1 MSGESDVTITTSAN
15 TLTLKKSNADTVLL
29 RLSDPSANKIIAI
42 GVDASGNPHAEGGI
56 SIGYNSY
63 IDANN
68 NVAIGTNS
76 KCKAGNSVAIGN
88 NAQSDQQSVAI
99 GHDSDAGFGG
109 TSVGSGTSIGSGAK
123 SGSLS
128 ASYGVNTQ
136 ATGEKCVAIS
146 GDALANNTVAV
157 GYDAYCN
164 GVNSMALGYNAGTG
178 DYTNSISIGANSS
191 VGANNV
197 ISLGDGTQKVGIG
210 TTSPENFLD
219 LSGDLI
225 VRGSIDIE
233 KPIDS
238 GAYGA
243 GTHIMNFKTYYLS
256 GGGTVYDKGT
266 IKSAII
272 SGVSDKT
279 VLRTDNGYLAFATA
293 DTATLYERMRI
304 EKNGKVGIGD
314 TNPDAHLHVRG
325 NGPQLMLEGQ
335 TNEDSMVR
343 FSSGPSYENRFHEIR
358 CQFYAISGHW
368 HNNKMLFKVNN
379 GGQDNPS
386 DLMCLDGLGHL
397 GLGTTS
403 PKDYAKFAVRGHRW
417 TNRGGDT
424 WGGTFH
430 GGYGYPGGGT
440 SNQNYS
446 GYFQYAVYCNQ
457 LHTASDERIK
467 KNIIDINDDAALQ
480 KLRLLKPKSYNYI
493 NEYQRGK
500 ETVFGFIAQEVGE
513 VFPESVN
520 IIKEHIPNIYE
531 VGEVLQDNSGALTII
546 QFSNFNTNNILRDA
560 SNNIYSNLEIVGE
573 DDKSCEIEIINIID
587 DSKIQI
593 NTDLSNNCLITD
605 DNKKLVFVNGQRV
618 DDFNNLNKSAIWT
631 VTTAAL
637 QEVDRQL
644 QAEKTKVSTLESQV
658 ADLLIRV
665 ASLENV

>member
-1 MSGESDVTITTSAN
+1 MSGENDVTITTSAN
-15 TLTLKKSNADTVLL
+15 TLTLKKSNADNILL
-29 RLSDPSANKIIAI
+29 RLSDDSAKNIIAI
-42 GVDASGNPHAEGGI
+42 GTDASGNPNAEGGI

-123 SGSLS
+123 SGYLS
-128 ASYGVNTQ
+128 ASYGLNTQ

-178 DYTNSISIGANSS
+178 NYTNSIALGASSS
-191 VGANNV
+191 VGANDV
-197 ISLGDGTQKVGIG
+197 IVLGDGTQKVGIG
-210 TTSPENFLD
+210 TTSPEHVLD
-219 LSGDLI
+219 VNGGI
-225 VRGSIDIE
+225 KV
-233 KPIDS
+233 
-238 GAYGA
+238 A
-243 GTHIMNFKTYYLS
+243 GTGTNPGLKMDNVLYIQRATNTNGVSYSSYDFHSFYSNSTSNAES
-256 GGGTVYDKGT
+256 GG
-266 IKSAII
+266 
-272 SGVSDKT
+272 
-279 VLRTDNGYLAFATA
+279 
-293 DTATLYERMRI
+293 ERMRI
-304 EKNGKVGIGD
+304 CSNGKVGIGD

-325 NGPQLMLEGQ
+325 NGPQLMIEGQ
-335 TNEDSMVR
+335 SNEDSMVR

-358 CQFYAISGHW
+358 CQFYAVGGNW
-368 HNNKMLFKVNN
+368 DKNKMLFKVNN
-379 GGQDNPS
+379 GGQNNPS

-430 GGYGYPGGGT
+430 GGYGYPGGNST
-440 SNQNYS
+440 NQNYS
-446 GYFQYAVYCNQ
+446 GYFQQAIYCNQ
-457 LHTASDERIK
+457 VHTASDRRIK
-467 KNIIDINDDAALQ
+467 KNIIDINDDDALQ

-493 NEYQRGK
+493 NEYQRGS
-500 ETVFGFIAQEVGE
+500 ETVFGFIAQEVSE

-520 IIKEHIPNIYE
+520 IINEHIPNIYE

-546 QFSNFNTNNILRDA
+546 QFSNFNTNDILRDA
-560 SNNIYSNLEIVGE
+560 SNNIYSNIEIVGE
-573 DDKSCEIEIINIID
+573 DDKSCEPEIISIID

-644 QAEKTKVSTLESQV
+644 QAEKAKTATLEAQV
-658 ADLLIRV
+658 ADLLSRV
-665 ASLENV
+665 SSLENV

>member
-1 MSGESDVTITTSAN
+1 MSGENDVTITTSAN
-15 TLTLKKSNADTVLL
+15 TLTLKKSNADNILL
-29 RLSDPSANKIIAI
+29 RLSDDSAKNIIAI
-42 GVDASGNPHAEGGI
+42 GTDASGNPNAEGGI

-123 SGSLS
+123 SGYLS
-128 ASYGVNTQ
+128 ASYGLNTQ

-178 DYTNSISIGANSS
+178 NYTNSIALGASSS
-191 VGANNV
+191 VGANDV
-197 ISLGDGTQKVGIG
+197 IVLGDGTQKVGIG
-210 TTSPENFLD
+210 TTSPEHVLD
-219 LSGDLI
+219 VNGGI
-225 VRGSIDIE
+225 KV
-233 KPIDS
+233 
-238 GAYGA
+238 A
-243 GTHIMNFKTYYLS
+243 GTGTNPGLKMDNVLYIQRATNTNGVSYSSYDFHSFYSNSTSNAES
-256 GGGTVYDKGT
+256 GG
-266 IKSAII
+266 
-272 SGVSDKT
+272 
-279 VLRTDNGYLAFATA
+279 
-293 DTATLYERMRI
+293 ERMRI
-304 EKNGKVGIGD
+304 SSNGKVGIGD

-335 TNEDSMVR
+335 SNEDSMVR

-379 GGQDNPS
+379 GGQNNPS

-430 GGYGYPGGGT
+430 GGYGYPGGNST
-440 SNQNYS
+440 NQNYS
-446 GYFQYAVYCNQ
+446 GYFQQAIYCNQ
-457 LHTASDERIK
+457 VHTASDRRIK
-467 KNIIDINDDAALQ
+467 KNIIDINDDDALQ

-493 NEYQRGK
+493 NEYQRGS
-500 ETVFGFIAQEVGE
+500 ETVFGFIAQDVSE

-546 QFSNFNTNNILRDA
+546 QFSNFNTNDILRDA
-560 SNNIYSNLEIVGE
+560 SNNIYSNIEIVGE
-573 DDKSCEIEIINIID
+573 DDKSCEIEIISIID

-644 QAEKTKVSTLESQV
+644 QAEKAKTATLEAQV
-658 ADLLIRV
+658 ADLLSRV
-665 ASLENV
+665 SSLENV

>member
-1 MSGESDVTITTSAN
+1 MSGENDVTITTSAN
-15 TLTLKKSNADTVLL
+15 TLTLKKSNADNILL
-29 RLSDPSANKIIAI
+29 RLSDDSAKNIIAI
-42 GVDASGNPHAEGGI
+42 GTDASGNPNAEGGI

-123 SGSLS
+123 SGYLS
-128 ASYGVNTQ
+128 ASYGLNTQ

-178 DYTNSISIGANSS
+178 NYTNSIALGASSS
-191 VGANNV
+191 VGANDV
-197 ISLGDGTQKVGIG
+197 IVLGDGTQKVGIG
-210 TTSPENFLD
+210 TTVPLGKFHLFDTGENR
-219 LSGDLI
+219 LI
-225 VRGSIDIE
+225 IDRDPGNGYIDVGSVVGGIHFRSADHSWTSQ
-233 KPIDS
+233 KS
-238 GAYGA
+238 GAS
-243 GTHIMNFKTYYLS
+243 IETYVGSLNYSGSCHDIRFRTLS
-256 GGGTVYDKGT
+256 SPTATTLSNRMT
-266 IKSAII
+266 IKYDGS
-272 SGVSDKT
+272 
-279 VLRTDNGYLAFATA
+279 
-293 DTATLYERMRI
+293 
-304 EKNGKVGIGD
+304 VGIG
-314 TNPDAHLHVRG
+314 TTT
-325 NGPQLMLEGQ
+325 PQ
-335 TNEDSMVR
+335 S
-343 FSSGPSYENRFHEIR
+343 
-358 CQFYAISGHW
+358 
-368 HNNKMLFKVNN
+368 
-379 GGQDNPS
+379 
-386 DLMCLDGLGHL
+386 
-397 GLGTTS
+397 
-403 PKDYAKFAVRGHRW
+403 YAKFAVKGYKW
-417 TNRGGDT
+417 TNRGGDSWT
-424 WGGTFH
+424 GSYAS
-430 GGYGYPGGGT
+430 GYNYPGGGT

-457 LHTASDERIK
+457 LHTASDKRIK

-480 KLRLLKPKSYNYI
+480 KLRLLKPKTYNYI

-500 ETVFGFIAQEVGE
+500 ETVFGFIAQEVSE

-520 IIKEHIPNIYE
+520 IIKEHIPNIYQI
-531 VGEVLQDNSGALTII
+531 GEVLQDNSGALTII
-546 QFSNFNTNNILRDA
+546 QFSNFNTNDILRDA
-560 SNNIYSNLEIVGE
+560 SNNIYSNIEIVGE
-573 DDKSCEIEIINIID
+573 DDKSCEIEIISIID

-644 QAEKTKVSTLESQV
+644 QAEKAKTATLEAQV
-658 ADLLIRV
+658 ADLLSRV
-665 ASLENV
+665 SSLENV

>member
-1 MSGESDVTITTSAN
+1 MSGENDVTITTSAN
-15 TLTLKKSNADTVLL
+15 TLTLKKSNADNILL
-29 RLSDPSANKIIAI
+29 RLSDDSAKNIIAI
-42 GVDASGNPHAEGGI
+42 GTDASGNPNAEGGI

-123 SGSLS
+123 SGYLS
-128 ASYGVNTQ
+128 ASYGLNTQ

-178 DYTNSISIGANSS
+178 NYTNSIALGASSS
-191 VGANNV
+191 VGANDV
-197 ISLGDGTQKVGIG
+197 IVLGDGTQKVGIG
-210 TTSPENFLD
+210 TTSPEHVLD
-219 LSGDLI
+219 VNGGI
-225 VRGSIDIE
+225 KV
-233 KPIDS
+233 
-238 GAYGA
+238 A
-243 GTHIMNFKTYYLS
+243 GTGTNPGLKMDNVLYIQRATNTNGVSYSSYDFHSFYSNSTSNAES
-256 GGGTVYDKGT
+256 GG
-266 IKSAII
+266 
-272 SGVSDKT
+272 
-279 VLRTDNGYLAFATA
+279 
-293 DTATLYERMRI
+293 ERMRI
-304 EKNGKVGIGD
+304 CSNGKVGIGD

-325 NGPQLMLEGQ
+325 NGPQLMIEGQ
-335 TNEDSMVR
+335 SNEDSMVR

-379 GGQDNPS
+379 GGQNNPS

-430 GGYGYPGGGT
+430 GGYGYPGGNST
-440 SNQNYS
+440 NQNYS
-446 GYFQYAVYCNQ
+446 GYFQQAIYCNQ
-457 LHTASDERIK
+457 VHTASDRRIK
-467 KNIIDINDDAALQ
+467 KNIIDINDDDALQ

-493 NEYQRGK
+493 NEYQRGS
-500 ETVFGFIAQEVGE
+500 ETVFGFIAQDVSE

-546 QFSNFNTNNILRDA
+546 QFSNFNTNDILRDA
-560 SNNIYSNLEIVGE
+560 SNNIYSNIEIVGE
-573 DDKSCEIEIINIID
+573 DDKSCEIEIISIID

-644 QAEKTKVSTLESQV
+644 QAEKAKTATLEAQV
-658 ADLLIRV
+658 ADLLSRV
-665 ASLENV
+665 SSLENV

>member
-15 TLTLKKSNADTVLL
+15 TLTLKKSNADNILL
-29 RLSDPSANKIIAI
+29 RLSDDSAKNIIAI
-42 GVDASGNPHAEGGI
+42 GTDASGNPNAEGGI

-123 SGSLS
+123 SGYLS
-128 ASYGVNTQ
+128 ASYGLNTQ

-191 VGANNV
+191 VGANDV

-210 TTSPENFLD
+210 TTNPSQKLHVNAGNILAYDNSHGVELGYHEIKMTRSGAAHYSIWNYGGTLRINNTSINSNTGYEGTS
-219 LSGDLI
+219 LISITSSGDLG
-225 VRGSIDIE
+225 V
-233 KPIDS
+233 
-238 GAYGA
+238 
-243 GTHIMNFKTYYLS
+243 GTHS
-256 GGGTVYDKGT
+256 
-266 IKSAII
+266 
-272 SGVSDKT
+272 
-279 VLRTDNGYLAFATA
+279 
-293 DTATLYERMRI
+293 
-304 EKNGKVGIGD
+304 
-314 TNPDAHLHVRG
+314 
-325 NGPQLMLEGQ
+325 PQ
-335 TNEDSMVR
+335 T
-343 FSSGPSYENRFHEIR
+343 
-358 CQFYAISGHW
+358 
-368 HNNKMLFKVNN
+368 
-379 GGQDNPS
+379 
-386 DLMCLDGLGHL
+386 
-397 GLGTTS
+397 
-403 PKDYAKFAVRGHRW
+403 YAKFAVRGHRW
-417 TNRGGDT
+417 TNRGSDY
-424 WGGTFH
+424 WGGLYDNGNH
-430 GGYGYPGGGT
+430 YGMGGNST
-440 SNQNYS
+440 NQDYS
-446 GYFQYAVYCNQ
+446 GYFQKAIYCNQ
-457 LHTASDERIK
+457 LHTASDRRIK
-467 KNIIDINDDAALQ
+467 KNIIDINDDDALQ

-493 NEYQRGK
+493 NEYQRGS
-500 ETVFGFIAQEVGE
+500 ETVFGFIAQEVSE

-546 QFSNFNTNNILRDA
+546 QFSNFNTNDILRDA

-573 DDKSCEIEIINIID
+573 DDKSCELEIVSIID

-605 DNKKLVFVNGQRV
+605 DNKKLVFVNGQQV
-618 DDFNNLNKSAIWT
+618 DDFNNLNKSSIWT
-631 VTTAAL
+631 VTTSAL

>member
-1 MSGESDVTITTSAN
+1 MSGENDVTITTSAN
-15 TLTLKKSNADTVLL
+15 TLTLKKSNADNILL
-29 RLSDPSANKIIAI
+29 RLSDDSAKNIIAI
-42 GVDASGNPHAEGGI
+42 GTDASGNPNAEGGI

-123 SGSLS
+123 SGYLS
-128 ASYGVNTQ
+128 ASYGLNTQ

-178 DYTNSISIGANSS
+178 NYTNSIALGASSS
-191 VGANNV
+191 VGANDV
-197 ISLGDGTQKVGIG
+197 IVLGDGTQKVGIG
-210 TTSPENFLD
+210 TTSPEHVLD
-219 LSGDLI
+219 VNGGI
-225 VRGSIDIE
+225 KV
-233 KPIDS
+233 
-238 GAYGA
+238 A
-243 GTHIMNFKTYYLS
+243 GTGTNPGLTMDNVLYIQRATNTNGVSYSSYDFHSFYSNSTSNAES
-256 GGGTVYDKGT
+256 GG
-266 IKSAII
+266 
-272 SGVSDKT
+272 
-279 VLRTDNGYLAFATA
+279 
-293 DTATLYERMRI
+293 ERMRI
-304 EKNGKVGIGD
+304 CSNGKVGIGD

-325 NGPQLMLEGQ
+325 NGPQLMIEGQ
-335 TNEDSMVR
+335 SNEDSMVR

-379 GGQDNPS
+379 GGQNNPS

-430 GGYGYPGGGT
+430 GGYGYPGGNST
-440 SNQNYS
+440 NQNYS
-446 GYFQYAVYCNQ
+446 GYFQQAIYCNQ
-457 LHTASDERIK
+457 VHTASDRRIK
-467 KNIIDINDDAALQ
+467 KNIIDINDDDALQ

-493 NEYQRGK
+493 NEYQRGS
-500 ETVFGFIAQEVGE
+500 ETVFGFIAQEVSE

-520 IIKEHIPNIYE
+520 IINEHIPNIYE

-546 QFSNFNTNNILRDA
+546 QFSNFNTNDILRDA
-560 SNNIYSNLEIVGE
+560 SNNIYSNIEIVGE
-573 DDKSCEIEIINIID
+573 DDKSCEIEIISIID

-644 QAEKTKVSTLESQV
+644 QAEKAKTATLEAQV
-658 ADLLIRV
+658 ADLLSRV
-665 ASLENV
+665 SSLENV

>member
-1 MSGESDVTITTSAN
+1 MSGENDVTITTSAN
-15 TLTLKKSNADTVLL
+15 TLTLKKSNADNILL
-29 RLSDPSANKIIAI
+29 RLSDDSAKNIIAI
-42 GVDASGNPHAEGGI
+42 GTDASGNPNAEGGI

-123 SGSLS
+123 SGYLS
-128 ASYGVNTQ
+128 ASYGLNTQ

-178 DYTNSISIGANSS
+178 NYTNSIALGASSS
-191 VGANNV
+191 VGANDV
-197 ISLGDGTQKVGIG
+197 IVLGDGTQKVGIG
-210 TTSPENFLD
+210 TTSPEHVLD
-219 LSGDLI
+219 VNGGI
-225 VRGSIDIE
+225 KV
-233 KPIDS
+233 
-238 GAYGA
+238 A
-243 GTHIMNFKTYYLS
+243 GTGTNPGLKMDNVLYIQRATNTNGVSYSSYDFHSFYSNSTSNAES
-256 GGGTVYDKGT
+256 GG
-266 IKSAII
+266 
-272 SGVSDKT
+272 
-279 VLRTDNGYLAFATA
+279 
-293 DTATLYERMRI
+293 ERMRI
-304 EKNGKVGIGD
+304 CSNGKVGIGD

-325 NGPQLMLEGQ
+325 NGPQLMIEGQ
-335 TNEDSMVR
+335 SNEDSMVR

-358 CQFYAISGHW
+358 CQFYAVGGNW
-368 HNNKMLFKVNN
+368 DKNKMLFKVNN
-379 GGQDNPS
+379 GGQNNPS

-403 PKDYAKFAVRGHRW
+403 PKDYGKLAVRGNRW

-430 GGYGYPGGGT
+430 GGYGYPGGNST
-440 SNQNYS
+440 NQNYS
-446 GYFQYAVYCNQ
+446 AYFQDAIYCNQ
-457 LHTASDERIK
+457 VHTASDERIK
-467 KNIIDINDDAALQ
+467 KNIVDVNDDDALQ

-493 NEYQRGK
+493 NEYQRGS
-500 ETVFGFIAQEVGE
+500 ETVFGFIAQEVSE

-520 IIKEHIPNIYE
+520 IINEHIPNIYE

-546 QFSNFNTNNILRDA
+546 QFSNFNTNDILRDA
-560 SNNIYSNLEIVGE
+560 SNNIYSNIEIVGE
-573 DDKSCEIEIINIID
+573 DDKSCEIEIISIID

-644 QAEKTKVSTLESQV
+644 QAEKAKTATLEAQV
-658 ADLLIRV
+658 ADLLSRV
-665 ASLENV
+665 SSLENV

>member
-1 MSGESDVTITTSAN
+1 MSGENDVTITTSAN
-15 TLTLKKSNADTVLL
+15 TLTLKKSNADNILL

-76 KCKAGNSVAIGN
+76 KCGAGNSVALGN
-88 NAQSDQQSVAI
+88 NAESNQQSVAI
-99 GHDSDAGFGG
+99 GHDCSGGFC
-109 TSVGSGTSIGSGAK
+109 GTSIGSGAK
-123 SGSLS
+123 SGTLS

-178 DYTNSISIGANSS
+178 NYTNSISIGANSS
-191 VGANNV
+191 VGANDV
-197 ISLGDGTQKVGIG
+197 ISLGDGSQ
-210 TTSPENFLD
+210 
-219 LSGDLI
+219 
-225 VRGSIDIE
+225 
-233 KPIDS
+233 
-238 GAYGA
+238 
-243 GTHIMNFKTYYLS
+243 
-256 GGGTVYDKGT
+256 
-266 IKSAII
+266 
-272 SGVSDKT
+272 
-279 VLRTDNGYLAFATA
+279 
-293 DTATLYERMRI
+293 
-304 EKNGKVGIGD
+304 KVGIGD

-325 NGPQLMLEGQ
+325 NGPQLMLEGE

-379 GGQDNPS
+379 GGQNNPS

-417 TNRGGDT
+417 VNRGGDT

-430 GGYGYPGGGT
+430 GGYGYPGGNST
-440 SNQNYS
+440 NQNYS
-446 GYFQYAVYCNQ
+446 GYFQQAIYCNQ
-457 LHTASDERIK
+457 VHTASDGRIK
-467 KNIIDINDDAALQ
+467 KNIVELNDDDALQ

-493 NEYQRGK
+493 NEYQRGS
-500 ETVFGFIAQEVGE
+500 ETVFGFIAQEVSE

-546 QFSNFNTNNILRDA
+546 QFSNFNTNNILRDS

-573 DDKSCEIEIINIID
+573 DDKSCEVEIINIID

-644 QAEKTKVSTLESQV
+644 QAEKTKVSTLEAQV